1 VHTNAEKVWV
11 FTTNVILINTNRR
24 SPDRERCLLLCGL
37 RFDRETNTAYDNA
50 YLEKLEK
57 EGAYAK
63 AAAFAVFNLCLRQ
76 AIDILN
82 RGASKK
88 QTAILNMVA
97 MALSGFSEE
106 STTLWRESCQKS
118 KSQLSDPYLR
128 ATFGFLTADNDSY
141 ESVLVSMHKY
151 ANICES
157 RFNEIDVRRLISSN
171 YRMKMAWLSKIE

>member
-1 VHTNAEKVWV
+1 
-11 FTTNVILINTNRR
+11 
-24 SPDRERCLLLCGL
+24 L
-37 RFDRETNTAYDNA
+37 RFDRESNTAYDNV

-88 QTAILNMVA
+88 QTTILNMVA

-106 STTLWRESCQKS
+106 RTTLWRESCQKS

-141 ESVLVSMHKY
+141 ESVLVSMYKY
-151 ANICES
+151 
-157 RFNEIDVRRLISSN
+157 
-171 YRMKMAWLSKIE
+171 